1 MIFDLFKTSIYEN
14 SRIWVIWALKRKW
27 CCSQTVIFDLSKTS
41 ITENSRIWVIL
52 AMKKKAIHWCSWKYR
67 FTFFFMWP
75 LISPSNSKRLSV
87 VWGLTKNSVS
97 LCVLK
102 DFFTVSR
109 YVLKI
114 STAKYIFK
122 VFVFSNCDLWSI
134 ANRFLWKQKICF
146 WGLTKETLSLLS
158 RRKFFSIDRHLL

>member
-1 MIFDLFKTSIYEN
+1 MLLSNCNIWSLQNQHSRKQQNLGYFSYE
-14 SRIWVIWALKRKW
+14 
-27 CCSQTVIFDLSKTS
+27 
-41 ITENSRIWVIL
+41 E
-52 AMKKKAIHWCSWKYR
+52 KAIHWCSSKYR

-75 LISPSNSKRLSV
+75 LISPSNSKSLSV

-97 LCVLK
+97 LYVLK

-122 VFVFSNCDLWSI
+122 VFVFSNFDLWSI
-134 ANRFLWKQKICF
+134 ANRFLWKQKNLFLRPNQRNPQLI
-146 WGLTKETLSLLS
+146 E
-158 RRKFFSIDRHLL
+158 